1 MVVGSFVMCGEGE
14 GESVRLTYLIRFK
27 RERRNIIPVRLVMM
41 KRLWNRKRRG
51 QIIMSHTHQTITTT
65 HHNYVSDKHHI
76 FSTPTPP
83 SFLRMMKHSM
93 NLTNTVLMLI
103 NNIIMG
109 RVLRFV
115 VEGDGSS
122 YVRCLWLG
130 TRLG

>member
-1 MVVGSFVMCGEGE
+1 MEQEEAGPDNNEPHPPNNNNNTS
-14 GESVRLTYLIRFK
+14 
-27 RERRNIIPVRLVMM
+27 
-41 KRLWNRKRRG
+41 
-51 QIIMSHTHQTITTT
+51 
-65 HHNYVSDKHHI
+65 YVSDKHHI

-93 NLTNTVLMLI
+93 NLILMLI